1 MSKKRASAPLSGEL
15 FDRATYAQASPRRA
29 RGVRSAPRSGSATGD
44 IDGEDDEGDPP
55 EELEL
60 PFEASAP
67 EPLEVVT
74 AEGASIAKD
83 APVRD
88 PSPPPAP
95 VEPERQFEYVGGVHL
110 SGSILWADCERR
122 QDLCFLSHAHAD
134 FAGKN
139 RRILATEK
147 TVKIL
152 TRASGKVDAL
162 TSPYRRSFTLG
173 PLRLEMHPAGHVLG
187 SAQLLIERNGRRIV
201 YTSDVSPRPSATA
214 EKAKPVACDVLAIPA
229 TYGLP
234 VYRFPPREEVAANV
248 QRFVE
253 RCFEDGATPV
263 LIAEQIGLSQELMRI
278 LGEAGMKLR
287 VHGSIYDVAKI
298 YRELGV
304 SLPNSRRF
312 AGTPARDEVV
322 IFPPILRKH
331 AAIRK
336 LKKSRTAIVS
346 GRAIE
351 PGFAFQQRVDE
362 AFPLADAADHDELL
376 SFIQETGAQ
385 EIYLTDG
392 YVEEFGAEL
401 RALGL
406 RVFPVI
412 PPVQLKLL

>member
-1 MSKKRASAPLSGEL
+1 MVPRVALPL
-15 FDRATYAQASPRRA
+15 
-29 RGVRSAPRSGSATGD
+29 
-44 IDGEDDEGDPP
+44 
-55 EELEL
+55 
-60 PFEASAP
+60 
-67 EPLEVVT
+67 
-74 AEGASIAKD
+74 
-83 APVRD
+83 
-88 PSPPPAP
+88 
-95 VEPERQFEYVGGVHL
+95 
-110 SGSILWADCERR
+110 
-122 QDLCFLSHAHAD
+122 
-134 FAGKN
+134 
-139 RRILATEK
+139 
-147 TVKIL
+147 
-152 TRASGKVDAL
+152 
-162 TSPYRRSFTLG
+162 
-173 PLRLEMHPAGHVLG
+173 
-187 SAQLLIERNGRRIV
+187 
-201 YTSDVSPRPSATA
+201 PSATA
-214 EKAKPVACDVLAIPA
+214 EKAKPVPCDVLAIPA

-278 LGEAGMKLR
+278 LGEVGMKLR

-351 PGFAFQQRVDE
+351 PGYAFQQRVDE

-376 SFIQETGAQ
+376 AFIQETGAQ

-392 YVEEFGAEL
+392 YVEELGAEL